1 MTEEYLTDDEQL
13 EAVKRFTREYAPVL
27 IIGALIGAG
36 ALFGWRYYQNYET
49 QEGLKA
55 AAQFAQLS
63 ALAQGSDAA
72 KSRQAADQLIHDHPS
87 SPYADQAKLV
97 LARIDVDAGQ
107 EANAIAPLTAVMNG
121 SKDTELRQIARLRL
135 ARVLIDQ
142 GKPDDA
148 IKLLSEATPGSF
160 AGRYHE
166 VHADALYA
174 KKDTAAAITEYKAA
188 LDAVNAGGVDAAMVE
203 MKLADLGAVDKRL
216 DNASMGPR

>member
-36 ALFGWRYYQNYET
+36 ALFGWRYYQNYQT
-49 QEGLKA
+49 QQGLKA
-55 AAQFAQLS
+55 AAQFAELS

-72 KSRQAADQLIHDHPS
+72 KARQVADQLIQNYPS

-107 EANAIAPLTAVMNG
+107 DANAGEPLTAVMNS

-188 LDAVNAGGVDAAMVE
+188 LDAADAGGVDAAMVE
-203 MKLADLGAVDKRL
+203 MKLADLGAVDKRF
-216 DNASMGPR
+216 DNPSVGPH

>member
-13 EAVKRFTREYAPVL
+13 EVVKRFTREYAPVL
-27 IIGALIGAG
+27 IIGALLGAG
-36 ALFGWRYYQNYET
+36 GLFGWRYYQNYQNE
-49 QEGLKA
+49 QGLKA

-63 ALAQGSDAA
+63 ASLQGNDAA
-72 KSRQAADQLIHDHPS
+72 KVRQAANDLITNFPS

-97 LARIDVDAGQ
+97 LARVDVDAGQ
-107 EANAIAPLTAVMNG
+107 DANAVAPLTEVMSA

-148 IKLLSEATPGSF
+148 IKLLSEGNPGSF

-174 KKDTAAAITEYKAA
+174 KNDTAGAVTEYKAA
-188 LDAVNAGGVDAAMVE
+188 LDAADAGGVDATMVE
-203 MKLADLGAVDKRL
+203 MKLADLGVVEKHL
-216 DNASMGPR
+216 DNPNMVKP